1 MDYNRNEDKWRPKPS
16 GLYNNV
22 LSVSFSNEGSEPVDS
37 AEVKLWA
44 KIENT
49 EDDTIVS
56 ALITAARKVCEKF
69 SGVGFISRTITMNIE
84 NCNGGFNLP
93 YGPVTVDP
101 TAIDADG
108 NTVTLTYQFGQIQE
122 PFGKMMVT
130 YTAGHSTLPD
140 DLKAALKAQI
150 TFMYDN
156 RGEGSVGLSPIAK
169 MILEP
174 QREVV

>member
-1 MDYNRNEDKWRPKPS
+1 MDYFRNEDKWRPKPCS
-16 GLYNNV
+16 LYNNV
-22 LSVSFSNEGSEPVDS
+22 LSVSFSGEGSEPVDIT
-37 AEVKLWA
+37 EVKLWA

-49 EDDTIVS
+49 EDDTIVT
-56 ALITAARKVCEKF
+56 ALITAARRVCEKF
-69 SGVGFISRTITMNIE
+69 SGIGFISRTITANIE

-93 YGPVTVDP
+93 YGPVTNTP
-101 TAIDADG
+101 TAVDVDG
-108 NTVTLTYQFGQIQE
+108 NAVILTYQVGQIQE
-122 PFGKMMVT
+122 PFGKMIVT
-130 YTAGHSTLPD
+130 YTAGHSTLPE

-150 TFMYDN
+150 TFMYEN